1 MKTRL
6 EKLEITL
13 NRGVEAKDSLTNV
26 ASKLGFKD
34 LKEFTTAEELKALEG
49 AIEALR
55 AINDRL
61 HNEIVFNN

>member
-13 NRGVEAKDSLTNV
+13 NRGVEAKDSLANV